1 MDMGRNRPT
10 SVRGLFAAALLL
22 FLAPAVA
29 TGQEAR
35 DRVSVKGAAGGLML
49 DGGNSQSIA
58 VGFLPSERWEISI
71 TAERLHVPT
80 RVRHFSDGFSVSRG
94 GTARFI
100 TGEVS
105 FVPVTFN
112 RISPY
117 VLVSAGRGISRPNVN
132 EHFTD
137 SVENHALVWFGGGGV
152 RVALASHLSVFADM
166 RVGFQTERDSI
177 YGFLPVRAG
186 VAWRF

>member
-1 MDMGRNRPT
+1 MN
-10 SVRGLFAAALLL
+10 VRWQFVAALLF

-35 DRVSVKGAAGGLML
+35 ARVSVKGAAGGLML

-58 VGFLPSERWEISI
+58 IGFLPSQRWEISI
-71 TAERLHVPT
+71 SAERLHVPT
-80 RVRHFSDGFSVSRG
+80 DVRHFSNGFSVRRG

-100 TGEVS
+100 SGEVC
-105 FVPVTFN
+105 FVPIKFN

-132 EHFTD
+132 EHFTEP
-137 SVENHALVWFGGGGV
+137 VENDALLWFGGGGV

-166 RVGFQTERDSI
+166 RVGFQTEREGV
-177 YGFLPVRAG
+177 YGFLPIRGG